1 MSSSSFEIRPATAA
15 DEPAVVALLPRL
27 AAFEVPN
34 GRAPE
39 ELWRGDR
46 DLVVAWAAGE
56 RPDVEACVATVDGE
70 VRGVAV
76 VSEREEMLSG
86 EPSAHLEILAVD
98 ARAEGRGI
106 GSALVAGAER
116 IAAARGLG
124 AMSLN
129 VFAANAKARALYE
142 RCGFDGELV
151 RYFKRL
157 G

>member
-1 MSSSSFEIRPATAA
+1 MVPPSFEIRPATAA
-15 DEPAVVALLPRL
+15 DERAVVALLPRL

-46 DLVVAWAAGE
+46 DLVVAWAAGA
-56 RPDVEACVATVDGE
+56 RPDVEVGVATVDGE
-70 VRGVAV
+70 VLGAVV
-76 VSEREEMLSG
+76 VSERAEMLSG

-98 ARAEGRGI
+98 ARAEGRGM
-106 GSALVAGAER
+106 GSALVREAER
-116 IAAARGLG
+116 LAAARGLG
-124 AMSLN
+124 TMSLN
-129 VFAANAKARALYE
+129 VFAANAKARALYA